1 MKRSS
6 EFQTRKLPQNITGKA
21 DDFVDSNTTG
31 KTVAIIQARLG
42 SSRLPRKILLDIA
55 GQSMLER
62 VVTRVQQAKQIDQV
76 VIATTTD
83 QTDDPLIEYCEDR
96 NWNFFRGS
104 EHDVLSRYLETA
116 RHFLATRVV
125 RVTSDCPLIAP
136 GVIDQLVHLSIASSA
151 GSGSGCKSELD
162 YCCNFY
168 PERHFPRGLDCECI
182 STQALKRIDRLA
194 TLPEYREHVT
204 LYAYRNPER
213 FSIGSLKSSSDFS
226 GFRWTVDTP
235 EDLELIRTIY
245 HHFESLGVYQF
256 DWKQTIAACQANPH
270 WQEINQLVVQKVA

>member
-125 RVTSDCPLIAP
+125 RVTSDCPLIDP

-151 GSGSGCKSELD
+151 GS
-162 YCCNFY
+162 
-168 PERHFPRGLDCECI
+168 
-182 STQALKRIDRLA
+182 
-194 TLPEYREHVT
+194 
-204 LYAYRNPER
+204 
-213 FSIGSLKSSSDFS
+213 
-226 GFRWTVDTP
+226 
-235 EDLELIRTIY
+235 
-245 HHFESLGVYQF
+245 
-256 DWKQTIAACQANPH
+256 
-270 WQEINQLVVQKVA
+270 